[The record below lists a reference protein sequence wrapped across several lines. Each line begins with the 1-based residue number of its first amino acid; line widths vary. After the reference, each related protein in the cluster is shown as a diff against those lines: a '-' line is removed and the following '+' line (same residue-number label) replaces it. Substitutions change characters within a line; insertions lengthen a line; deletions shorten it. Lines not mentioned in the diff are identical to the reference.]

1 MPSDSKPLSL
11 REIFGRNLRLERT
24 RADLTQEQLAAL
36 VATSQGHLSEIE
48 RGETWTS
55 LEMVERLATALNVRP
70 AILFDETLGRR

>member
-1 MPSDSKPLSL
+1 MPADSKPLSL

-24 RADLTQEQLAAL
+24 RAALTQEQLAAL

-55 LEMVERLATALNVRP
+55 LEMVERMATALGVRP
-70 AILFDETLGRR
+70 AVLFDETLGRR